1 MPGATEGGDLRAAQL
16 VGEIAAEG
24 HAVTYVSLTPARR
37 PEDISALRDAGWRAF
52 APSCADS
59 RAAWCDECGQVQ
71 SRQFVSC
78 MQVLTTAAHPPHQV
92 QSRQFVSCRVQSAS
106 RLAHRVAVI
115 DDDAH
120 LAALGSGSSAVAAE
134 ADVVLLMAWFWRCGA
149 HHGAA
154 ELAMQRLNQQQ
165 PVRHSR
171 VVVVSDDVHWVRDA
185 SAPFCN
191 DSAAIRVRE
200 LALYSSAALTLTI
213 TDEDRAKLSGQRRGL
228 PLRTL
233 PFAAMTPTTTAL
245 AAGWAQRRGVLFVG
259 SYHRSGNTRA
269 LRWLLRRVWPK
280 VRQAV
285 PSARLNLVGAHE
297 WRAEVCEL

>member
-1 MPGATEGGDLRAAQL
+1 MSVLTTAPLTPLHQVPGVTEGGDLRAAQL

-71 SRQFVSC
+71 SRPFVSR
-78 MQVLTTAAHPPHQV
+78 MQVLTTASHPPHQV

-115 DDDAH
+115 DDDAQ
-120 LAALGSGSSAVAAE
+120 LAALSSARHDALGSASSAVAAE

-154 ELAMQRLNQQQ
+154 ELAMQRLSQQ
-165 PVRHSR
+165 PLVRHSR

-200 LALYSSAALTLTI
+200 L
-213 TDEDRAKLSGQRRGL
+213 
-228 PLRTL
+228 
-233 PFAAMTPTTTAL
+233 
-245 AAGWAQRRGVLFVG
+245 
-259 SYHRSGNTRA
+259 
-269 LRWLLRRVWPK
+269 
-280 VRQAV
+280 
-285 PSARLNLVGAHE
+285 
-297 WRAEVCEL
+297 